1 MHLPWRAGGRAGEL
15 ERLAVL
21 RDRGVLSQ
29 AEFDREKAE
38 LLRGGR
44 QPAEA

>member
-1 MHLPWRAGGRAGEL
+1 MHLPWRTGGRASEL

-21 RDRGVLSQ
+21 RERGVLSQ
-29 AEFDREKAE
+29 EEFDREKAA
-38 LLRGGR
+38 LLAHRR